1 MEYGAPSAT
10 GFNDG
15 TQTTLSS
22 YVNVKF
28 AANVG
33 IGMAIGNTTAC
44 DPGIIDYSMFRVAE
58 AYLMKA
64 EALAQQGQDGPAKE
78 VLNLLLAKRAKTGAS
93 LTCDN
98 YSSMAGM
105 TALEMVQLQTRI
117 EMWGERGLEWYNNRR
132 WNIPVNRSGS
142 TVHHNPGL
150 TYPVSGMTLPLPDQ
164 ETQTNPL
171 IVQNQK

>member
-1 MEYGAPSAT
+1 MEYGSPSST
-10 GFNDG
+10 GFTEGN
-15 TQTTLSS
+15 QLTLSS
-22 YVNVKF
+22 YLNVKF

-33 IGMAIGNTTAC
+33 VGMAIGNTTVS
-44 DPGIIDYSMFRVAE
+44 DPSIIDYSMFRVAE

-78 VLNLLLAKRAKTGAS
+78 VLNLLLAKRAKAGAL

-142 TVHHNPGL
+142 LDHHNPGL

-171 IVQNQK
+171 IVQN